1 MINKILSFVGIFLSI
16 SLSISAQSAE
26 NENTAQPA
34 SVVLPDSSLN
44 VPTEYDN
51 TLTDLIHS
59 WILQY
64 SDKSDCRSG
73 AIPDNLNDSI
83 YIARL
88 QKLPNIMEMPF
99 NNSVRSF
106 IELYTVRKRRQM
118 EYLLGMSD
126 YYFPIFEQALERHHL
141 PLELKY
147 LPIIESA
154 LNTTI
159 ISRAGAAGLWQFM
172 IATGRFYGLEVNS
185 LVDERCDPLKATD
198 AAARYLKDLYD
209 IYGDWSLVI
218 AAYNCGP
225 GNINKAIRRSGGK
238 RDYWDIYPYLP
249 GETRGYVPIFIAAN
263 YAMNY
268 SAEHNICKIKVPM
281 PLLIDTIA
289 VTERIHLEQ
298 IAAILHLPL
307 EELKLLN
314 SQYRHDI
321 IPGNIKPYN
330 LCLPINYIN
339 IFLDR
344 YDEIIAYRADELVN
358 NRRVETEILQSQNT
372 VSGGGGSTTWHTVKK
387 GQTLS
392 QIAARYGISVKKIQQ
407 SNNLKGTNL
416 RVGQKLKITK

>member
-26 NENTAQPA
+26 NENTAQQA